1 MTLDMTVRPMRTGD
15 INAAEALTGST
26 FHALDVATNPADWP
40 APEARSDDRRSAW
53 RDRCAHFLAYDAPGC
68 WVAEDDE
75 GLVGVATSLRRE
87 TMWMLSSFAVR
98 GGAQGKGVGSRLLEA
113 ALAYSQGCVRGMID
127 ASQDPRAV
135 RRYHQAGF
143 TIHPHMLVHGVV
155 DRSRIPV
162 VEHVR
167 DGSLGDLDLMN
178 SIDRQTRDAAHLVD
192 HEFMAAEFALRV
204 VDDSTGSG
212 YVYILPSGGAYLLAA
227 TNRRTASRL
236 LWDALA
242 AVPEGEQVTVDHLTG
257 EQDWAI
263 DVAMEARLSVYQRG
277 YLALRFMK
285 PPAPYVPSPHFL

>member
-1 MTLDMTVRPMRTGD
+1 MALETTVRPMRTGD
-15 INAAEALTGST
+15 IGAAESLTGEA
-26 FHALDVATNPADWP
+26 FHALDVATNRADWP
-40 APEARSDDRRSAW
+40 VPQKRSARRRALW
-53 RDRCAHFLAYDAPGC
+53 RDRCAHLLAHDEAGC

-87 TMWMLSSFAVR
+87 TMWILSSFAVR
-98 GGAQGKGVGSRLLEA
+98 GGAQGQGIGARLLDA
-113 ALAYSQGCVRGMID
+113 ALTYSQGCVRGMIE

-143 TIHPHMLVHGVV
+143 TIHPQMLMHGVV
-155 DRSRIPV
+155 DRSSIPV
-162 VEHVR
+162 IEHVR
-167 DGSLGDLDLMN
+167 DGSLADIDLMN
-178 SIDRQTRDAAHLVD
+178 SVGRLARGAAHLVD
-192 HEFMAAEFALRV
+192 HEFMAEHFALRV

-212 YVYILPSGGAYLLAA
+212 YAYVPASRGTYLMAA
-227 TNRRTASRL
+227 TNRRTATRL

-242 AVPEGEQVTVDHLTG
+242 AVPEGVQVTVDGLTG

-263 DVAMEARLSVYQRG
+263 DVAMQARLSVYQRG